1 MVKHSLNNTVQ
12 CNKIAKKKNQQRN
25 GLLKGGQIS
34 NLLCEAMKIN

>member
-12 CNKIAKKKNQQRN
+12 CNKIEKKNQQRN